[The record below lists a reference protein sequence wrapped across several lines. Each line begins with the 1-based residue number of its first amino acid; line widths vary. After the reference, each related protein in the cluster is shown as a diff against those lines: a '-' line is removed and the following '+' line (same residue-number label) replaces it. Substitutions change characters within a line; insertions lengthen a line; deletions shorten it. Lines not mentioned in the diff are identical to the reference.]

1 MNLTPDFV
9 QGVRNAMKEYDSA
22 KDMETRIAAGQRL
35 DESVSE
41 LSESRVAKKELAEA
55 LAHDLHVM
63 LEGGDK

>member
-41 LSESRVAKKELAEA
+41 LS
-55 LAHDLHVM
+55 
-63 LEGGDK
+63 DKQMPQLVKMVSK